1 MNEENKESVPL
12 AEGAVD
18 ISKHTVEDL
27 KNKVS
32 SPTMP
37 TKEQIMAMKSR
48 HQNYIRNLK
57 EMNKDL
63 EVEVKFLELNLR
75 KTELELKT
83 KEMFPNTP
91 ENEVQE

>member
-18 ISKHTVEDL
+18 ISEHTVEDL

-75 KTELELKT
+75 KTELEMKT